1 MRHRDNQIVSGV
13 MTIGIVDIFK
23 AIEVKQQQRRLAAV
37 AHGARQRLR
46 QTLLDQ
52 RAVGQPGQH
61 IMKRQV
67 LRLRFAGAQLQ
78 HRLRQPQPQAPQA
91 IHHHHAHQRG

>member
-46 QTLLDQ
+46 QTLLD
-52 RAVGQPGQH
+52 
-61 IMKRQV
+61 
-67 LRLRFAGAQLQ
+67 
-78 HRLRQPQPQAPQA
+78 
-91 IHHHHAHQRG
+91 